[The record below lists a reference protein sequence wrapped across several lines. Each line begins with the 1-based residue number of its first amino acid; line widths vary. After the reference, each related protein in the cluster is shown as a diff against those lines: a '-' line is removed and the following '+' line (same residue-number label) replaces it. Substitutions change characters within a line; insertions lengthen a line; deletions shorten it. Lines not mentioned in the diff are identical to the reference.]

1 MTAKTGLLQSPS
13 DGGYL
18 AAGTGSLRPELATGR
33 SGAGA
38 GTSFAI
44 KKRYP
49 QSSNRASWST
59 LRNGYQLFKHLLTN
73 LQKRH
78 RARSRWGGY
87 LALAF
92 ALQAFPAHAAFL
104 EGEAVYRERIMPP
117 PDAVLVISLQDTS
130 RADAPATELAS
141 IKIHLAGGPPYR
153 WRLEYDER
161 TTGAPARPVLRGR
174 IETPAG
180 LWMTTD
186 TVMPAFTP
194 APVLQLRSVA
204 MTPDPCASAS
214 AQAALNECAYE
225 SFLAASAVM
234 SPQLRQIESAL
245 TPSRRTAWRNVQ
257 KAWLTFRTQSCQFES
272 GAVQGGSAG
281 PMVQW
286 QCAARMTR
294 ERTAALARLASCP
307 EGDIACVPHSI
318 PKGAP

>member
-1 MTAKTGLLQSPS
+1 M
-13 DGGYL
+13 
-18 AAGTGSLRPELATGR
+18 
-33 SGAGA
+33 
-38 GTSFAI
+38 
-44 KKRYP
+44 
-49 QSSNRASWST
+49 
-59 LRNGYQLFKHLLTN
+59 GYQLFNHLLAN

-78 RARSRWGGY
+78 RAMSRWGGY

-92 ALQAFPAHAAFL
+92 AFQALPAAAAFL

-117 PDAVLVISLQDTS
+117 PDAVLVVSLQDIS
-130 RADAPATELAS
+130 RAGAPAAELGS
-141 IKIHLAGGPPYR
+141 VRIPLAGGPPYR

-194 APVLQLRSVA
+194 APILQLRSVTA
-204 MTPDPCASAS
+204 TPDPCASAS
-214 AQAALNECAYE
+214 TQAALNECAYK
-225 SFLAASAVM
+225 SFLAASAAM

-272 GAVQGGSAG
+272 NAVEGGSAG

-286 QCAARMTR
+286 QCVARMTR

-307 EGDIACVPHSI
+307 EGDIACGPRSI
-318 PKGAP
+318 TKGTP

>member
-1 MTAKTGLLQSPS
+1 MITRFT
-13 DGGYL
+13 
-18 AAGTGSLRPELATGR
+18 
-33 SGAGA
+33 
-38 GTSFAI
+38 
-44 KKRYP
+44 
-49 QSSNRASWST
+49 
-59 LRNGYQLFKHLLTN
+59 TN
-73 LQKRH
+73 VCPHQH
-78 RARSRWGGY
+78 AVSRWGSC
-87 LALAF
+87 LALVC
-92 ALQAFPAHAAFL
+92 ALHVLPAHAAIL

-117 PDAVLVISLQDTS
+117 PDAVLVVVLQDTA
-130 RADAPATELAS
+130 RADAPAIELGLVR
-141 IKIHLAGGPPYR
+141 IRLNGGPPYR

-161 TTGAPARPVLRGR
+161 TTGELARPVLRSR

-204 MTPDPCASAS
+204 QAPDPCASAS
-214 AQAALNECAYE
+214 TQAALNECAYE
-225 SFLAASAVM
+225 SFLAATVATG
-234 SPQLRQIESAL
+234 PQLKQIESAL

-272 GAVQGGSAG
+272 SAVQGGSAG

-307 EGDIACVPHSI
+307 EGDIACSPRSI